1 MSSKRRQNGAT
12 LFIALIMLVV
22 LTLFAVT
29 AINLSNTN
37 LRIAGN
43 MQAKSEAEAAAQQV
57 IEQVLSK
64 DFTANLPAW
73 TNKEIW
79 VDINNDGADDYKVT
93 VPKPTCLSSRPL
105 INSDLDPSIASDAAC
120 LGSGAATNTG
130 IISAT
135 TGSSSGGAQSWCY
148 KQQWD
153 VQASV
158 VDSRTGA
165 NVILHQGIF
174 VRVSAGTVCS

>member
-64 DFTANLPAW
+64 DFTANLAAW

-79 VDINNDGADDYKVT
+79 VDINNDGANDYKVT
-93 VPKPTCLSSRPL
+93 VPKPTCLSSKPL
-105 INSDLDPSIASDAAC
+105 SNSDLDPSIASDAAC

-135 TGSSSGGAQSWCY
+135 AGSGGGAQSWCY

-158 VDSRTGA
+158 TDPRTGA
-165 NVILHQGIF
+165 SVVLHQGIF